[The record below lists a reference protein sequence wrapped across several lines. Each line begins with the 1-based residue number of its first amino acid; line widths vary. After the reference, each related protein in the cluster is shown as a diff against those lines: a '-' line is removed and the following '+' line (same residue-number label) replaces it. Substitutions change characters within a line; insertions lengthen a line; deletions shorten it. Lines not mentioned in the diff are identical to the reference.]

1 MNQVVEQRGNRRELE
16 GVVIRTSMQ
25 KTLVVEVLRTVQ
37 HPTFKKYIRLKKKY
51 YVHDEKKGAQVGDT
65 IRMVESR
72 PISKLKRW
80 RLKEVIR
87 KAS

>member
-1 MNQVVEQRGNRRELE
+1 MNQGNRRELE

-87 KAS
+87 KTS